1 MSDRR
6 HSWKGRD
13 CGRRAAP
20 QAGTL
25 PRCCAVFSSLFANGR
40 ALLAVVCVFIDVLPA
55 SGQFRDESNAVLVVY
70 NERMEESKE
79 VAEHYAAKRGIP
91 KENLLGLRMARLETV
106 SRREFQDQLEKP
118 LLARLIGTGA
128 FRFERLDPGHELAK
142 GKEGLERVA
151 EAGIRYVVLCL
162 GTPLRIKADTSIN
175 EEGARGL
182 DPLFRRNEA
191 AVDSEL
197 AALPLKR
204 MRPLLAGL
212 TPNPAYLAT
221 NAFRVHPTNGVLAV
235 TRLDGPSKR
244 IAMGLVDKALQAE
257 EKGLWGRAYFDAR
270 GITEGGYK
278 LGDDMILKSAF
289 GSRVAGFE
297 CVIEKRGEVFGP
309 ESWLSDV
316 AVYLGWYETHATG
329 PFKSGRIQFMPGSIA
344 YHLHSF
350 SAATIRNPRQHWVGP
365 LLERGATVTFGY
377 VYEPYLGGTV
387 TLQRFMERIVTR
399 RFNFGEAAYSSI
411 NSLSW
416 MTTFVGDPL
425 YRPYKRDLNELH
437 EHLVASKS
445 DLVEWSG
452 LRIVNQQLAFGADPD
467 KIIEFLEQQP
477 LAAESAV
484 LQEKLGE
491 LLFATDRFDEFVA
504 AFRKALTLTP
514 SQLQQGR
521 LLETLATRLEQAGRK
536 SEAAVAHRRLVEAF
550 PDHPNAPAW
559 SKRAK

>member
-1 MSDRR
+1 
-6 HSWKGRD
+6 
-13 CGRRAAP
+13 
-20 QAGTL
+20 
-25 PRCCAVFSSLFANGR
+25 
-40 ALLAVVCVFIDVLPA
+40 LAVGLVLLDVLPA

-106 SRREFQDQLEKP
+106 SRREYRDQLEKP
-118 LLARLIGTGA
+118 LLEHLTATGA
-128 FRFERLDPGHELAK
+128 FRFERLDPEHELAK

-162 GTPLRIKADTSIN
+162 GTPLRIKADASIQ

-289 GSRVAGFE
+289 GSQVAGFE
-297 CVIEKRGEVFGP
+297 CVIDKRGEVFGP

-316 AVYLGWYETHATG
+316 AVYMGWYETHVTG
-329 PFKSGRIQFMPGSIA
+329 PFKSGRIQFMPGAIA

-437 EHLVASKS
+437 EHLAGSKS
-445 DLVEWSG
+445 DLAGWSG
-452 LRIVNQQLAFGADPD
+452 LRIVNQQLAFGAAPD
-467 KIIEFLEQQP
+467 KIIDFLQQQP
-477 LAAESAV
+477 LTADSAI

-491 LLFATDRFDEFVA
+491 LLFAAGRFDEFVA
-504 AFRKALTLTP
+504 AFRKALTLSP
-514 SQLQQGR
+514 SLLQQGR
-521 LLETLATRLEQAGRK
+521 LLETLATRLGQAGRN
-536 SEAAVAHRRLVEAF
+536 SEAAAAYRRLAETF
-550 PDHPNAPAW
+550 SDHPKAPTW